1 MSEIPDNVISMQ
13 EYLNKSSVESITR
26 RLADIALEKLLL
38 QSEQNRLEHRLR
50 ILNNEKKTKD

>member
-13 EYLNKSSVESITR
+13 EYLNRSSVESITR